1 MDMKIRLHDLNFVP
15 LISEEE
21 VSRRTTEL
29 GKELFVRLG
38 DKNPLFIV
46 ILNGA
51 FMFAADLVRAYNEPC
66 EMAFVRLSSYSGTTS
81 SGTVTASAG
90 LNTDIAG
97 RHVVIVEDIVD
108 TGRTLHV
115 FLDTLAGCQPA
126 SVTLTAFLRKPEAQ
140 IFPIQVDLTGF
151 DIENKFVVGYG
162 LDYDQL
168 GRNLPGV
175 WVLESQ
181 SE

>member
-1 MDMKIRLHDLNFVP
+1 MRIRLHDLNFVP
-15 LISEEE
+15 MIPEEE
-21 VSRRTTEL
+21 IKRRTSEM
-29 GKELFVRLG
+29 GKELFYRLG

-51 FMFAADLVRAYNEPC
+51 FMFAADLVRAYSAPC
-66 EMAFVRLSSYSGTTS
+66 EMAFVTLSSYSGTS
-81 SGTVTASAG
+81 STGMVTTTLG
-90 LNTDIAG
+90 LNTNIAG
-97 RHVVIVEDIVD
+97 RHIVIVEDIVD
-108 TGRTLHV
+108 TGRTLHA
-115 FLDTLAGCQPA
+115 FLQTLNNQQPA

-140 IFPIQVDLTGF
+140 VFPIQVDLTGF
-151 DIENKFVVGYG
+151 DIENKFVAGYG

-181 SE
+181 S

>member
-1 MDMKIRLHDLNFVP
+1 MNTKIRLHDLYFVP
-15 LISEEE
+15 MIAEED
-21 VSRRTTEL
+21 VRRRTSEL
-29 GKELFVRLG
+29 GKELFARLG

-51 FMFAADLVRAYNEPC
+51 FMFAADLVRAYDAPC
-66 EMAFVRLSSYSGTTS
+66 EMAFVRLSSYSGTSS
-81 SGTVTASAG
+81 SGTITTSIG

-97 RHVVIVEDIVD
+97 RHIVVVEDIVD

-115 FLDTLAGCQPA
+115 FLDSLAGHQPA

-140 IFPIQVDLTGF
+140 VFPIRVDLTGF
-151 DIENKFVVGYG
+151 DIDNKFVAGYG
-162 LDYDQL
+162 LDYNHL

-181 SE
+181 SK